1 MEDILLLEK
10 LQVANALTA
19 RLGTILSIK
28 SLTRELAQAAREIT
42 QTECAAIL
50 LVDAERAT
58 FSVGAVD
65 SVATKTVNRSATPY
79 HADEPAFAAW
89 LRGETYFAQNGDM
102 NAPSALLPLLNALE
116 AESFYSL
123 PLLIA
128 DAPAGVILV
137 ANSASGALLDA
148 ERLELL
154 DSVQTSAEIAFA
166 NATLYSQTVAELDAR
181 MQELEMMRQIDREL
195 SDTIQLERV
204 FDLTLDWA
212 LRYTVAQG
220 ASLALYS
227 SDTDELRLVAD
238 LGYSVD
244 LQSMDIMNA
253 ASGGIALRVAR
264 SGVPEM
270 VADAP
275 ADPDYIPVASTI
287 RSHMSVPLLRDDL
300 VIAVVTLESRR
311 LNHFTED
318 HLHFVDKLAARAGVA
333 IDNARLY
340 SESVREREKL
350 SHILSE
356 IADIVLVVGLDD
368 RMILI
373 NQSGIAALRPYSQTT
388 DANYIGRPFVE
399 ALAETPLLSLFQS
412 AKASG
417 LMMVDEVKLNDERTY
432 YAEFS
437 PQAEIGWIIVMH
449 DITPLKETDEL
460 KSELVATVSHDLKQ
474 PLSVMNGYLELLQ
487 MSQHLDTRGESFAQ
501 MIGRSIDHMRHLIDD
516 VLDLAK
522 IESGIVLQAEPV
534 EIGKLIQECMEN
546 VQGLADNKAITI
558 HYEAASNLA
567 KVAGDPNRLQ
577 QIFSNLI
584 GNAVKYTQR
593 GGEVRILIETLE
605 QHLGFTIKDNGMG
618 ISPADQAHI
627 FDRFYRVR
635 RPETENIEGTG
646 LGLAIVKKLIEAHNG
661 QIGVESSLGEGT
673 SFYVTLPTYKA

>member
-1 MEDILLLEK
+1 MEDTLLIEK

-42 QTECAAIL
+42 QCERAAIL
-50 LVDAERAT
+50 LVDSERAT
-58 FSVGAVD
+58 FSIGAVD
-65 SVATKTVNRSATPY
+65 AIDMPSFSRNAVSYNPA
-79 HADEPAFAAW
+79 EPAFAAW
-89 LRGETYFAQNGDM
+89 LRGESYLAHDITAESSLSTLMQT
-102 NAPSALLPLLNALE
+102 LE
-116 AESFYSL
+116 IDSFYSL

-128 DAPAGVILV
+128 EAPAGVIIV
-137 ANSASGALLDA
+137 ANQSTHPPLDI
-148 ERLELL
+148 ERVELL

-227 SDTDELRLVAD
+227 SETDELRFVAD

-244 LQSMDIMNA
+244 PNIPTLNS
-253 ASGGIALRVAR
+253 SYGGIALRVAR
-264 SGVPEM
+264 SGEPAM
-270 VADAP
+270 VADVL
-275 ADPDYIPVASTI
+275 ADPDYIPISSTI
-287 RSHMSVPLLRDDL
+287 RSHMSVPLLRDDVVVA
-300 VIAVVTLESRR
+300 VITLESRR
-311 LNHFTED
+311 LNAFTED
-318 HLHFVDKLAARAGVA
+318 HLQFVDKLAARAGVA

-356 IADIVLVVGLDD
+356 IADIVVVVGIDD

-373 NQSGIAALRPYSQTT
+373 NQSGIAALGQNTEAT
-388 DANYIGRPFVE
+388 DATSTYIGKRFDE
-399 ALAETPLLSLFQS
+399 ALAGTPLLPLFQS
-412 AKASG
+412 AMTSG
-417 LMMVDEVKLNDERTY
+417 QMMVDEVQLNGDRTY

-487 MSQHLDTRGESFAQ
+487 MSHHLDTRGENFVR
-501 MIGRSIDHMRHLIDD
+501 MIARSIDHMRHLIDD

-522 IESGIVLQAEPV
+522 IESGIALQIEPV
-534 EIGKLIQECMEN
+534 QIEKLILECTEN
-546 VQGLADNKAITI
+546 VSALAENKSIQI
-558 HYEAASNLA
+558 ASDLAPNLP
-567 KVAGDPNRLQ
+567 KIAGDPNRLR

-593 GGEVRILIETLE
+593 GGSVHVMIEALDHNLRFTVR
-605 QHLGFTIKDNGMG
+605 DNGMG
-618 ISPADQAHI
+618 ISPEEQARI

-646 LGLAIVKKLIEAHNG
+646 LGLAIVKKLIEAHKG
-661 QIGVESSLGEGT
+661 TIGVESSVGEGT
-673 SFYVTLPTYKA
+673 AFYVTLPIYEQ